1 MSHLCFNHKL
11 SIILEADD
19 LTNISRTLADAGE
32 ETVNRREM
40 LRRGA
45 GAVAAGGLGS
55 ASKAAAASKPLFD
68 ILRANPDLWRSLMI
82 ALTSSGTAN
91 SLLGT
96 RRQLER
102 RGQNTPITFSTHL
115 IKHNLEQLTNS
126 WIPQLM
132 QRAKDIGLTDTT
144 DINAWGKNRGRGMY
158 DAKNEIHDDL
168 IVTAREALSYLTTDQ
183 LKVLSKSV
191 PDLKDKVTNMIADS
205 YRHRQYDS
213 TLKPESGYIMLD
225 PYQATY
231 QLAQKHFDI
240 VGSDTKLV
248 KALGIDGNDII
259 HKWYDELIE
268 RAEFFNSDSFYAMYQ
283 NAVDNNEPYKD
294 SFRAMGETAGD
305 IKSKINPSD
314 FANYLQELDIKF
326 DPTLLNNLSDKLKTL
341 AKEFGS
347 KFRLRI
353 YNDKLKQ
360 MAKEKSDHKQYQYD
374 LMRWEGEGGALGP
387 TNESK
392 FARRLS
398 RILAK
403 A

>member
-11 SIILEADD
+11 SNILEADD
-19 LTNISRTLADAGE
+19 LTNITRTLADAGE
-32 ETVNRREM
+32 ETVNRREL

-55 ASKAAAASKPLFD
+55 ASQAAASKPLFD

-96 RRQLER
+96 RRQMER
-102 RGQNTPITFSTHL
+102 RGQNAPVTFSTHL
-115 IKHNLEQLTNS
+115 KKHNLEQLTNS

-132 QRAKDIGLTDTT
+132 SRTKDIGLTDQT
-144 DINAWGKNRGRGMY
+144 DIVAWGENRGRGVY

-168 IVTAREALSYLTTDQ
+168 VVTAREALSYLTTDQ

-191 PDLKDKVTNMIADS
+191 PDLKDKVTDMIVGS
-205 YRHRQYDS
+205 YQSLGPLSHREYDS
-213 TLKPESGYIMLD
+213 TLKPESGY
-225 PYQATY
+225 
-231 QLAQKHFDI
+231 QLAKKHFD
-240 VGSDTKLV
+240 VLGSDTKLV

-259 HKWYDELIE
+259 RKWYNELKE
-268 RAEFFNSDSFYAMYQ
+268 LAESYDSDRIYAIYKSAVGDDKRQ
-283 NAVDNNEPYKD
+283 NLLRYIGDTV
-294 SFRAMGETAGD
+294 GEFEKNY
-305 IKSKINPSD
+305 ISPSD

-326 DPTLLNNLSDKLKTL
+326 DPTLLNNLSDELKTL
-341 AKEFGS
+341 AKEVGR

-353 YNDKLKQ
+353 HNDKLEQ
-360 MAKEKSDHKQYQYD
+360 MVKDKSDRKQDQYD

-398 RILAK
+398 RILLAK
-403 A
+403 SFV